1 MTDPYDPYELSR
13 RYYRQ
18 TLWLRDTLESVAQ
31 ELERMAARG
40 QGQTDIL
47 LGRARRVRQRLHQGV
62 PEGWTA
68 GRWDG

>member
-1 MTDPYDPYELSR
+1 MDKNPYDPRELAR
-13 RYYRQ
+13 RHYREN
-18 TLWLRDTLESVAQ
+18 LWLRDTVESVAR

-40 QGQTDIL
+40 QGDTAVL

-68 GRWDG
+68 GR

>member
-1 MTDPYDPYELSR
+1 MDEDPCDPLTLSR
-13 RYYRQ
+13 RHCEN
-18 TLWLRDTLESVAQ
+18 LWLRDTLESVAR

-40 QGQTDIL
+40 QGDTKLL

-68 GRWDG
+68 GR